1 MRHDD
6 EIRALASSQHSVI
19 ASWQARQLG
28 VTGTEL
34 NRLRSSRRWEP
45 VGTRCLRLL
54 GSVDTDGQHAMV
66 AVLDAGPMGVLS
78 HRSAAAWWGIPGYR
92 LRPLHVS
99 QQDERSGPMV
109 STARLHRLVTIPE
122 KWVTTLDAIPIVR
135 PELVVYQLC
144 GSVHPGKAERALD
157 AAWSMRLLS
166 GASTRAVLMELAKS
180 GRNGTTVLRQL
191 LDDRGDDYV
200 PPASG
205 LESRFQSI
213 IREVGITTMRRQVDS
228 GGEHWI
234 GRVDFSDSELP
245 VIVEVQSERHHT
257 ALVDVR
263 DDEARVAALE
273 DAGFTVVPVWDVDV
287 WHRPTVVIA
296 AVHEGRAT
304 ARRNRAA

>member
-6 EIRALASSQHSVI
+6 EIRALASAQHSVI
-19 ASWQARQLG
+19 AGWQARQLG
-28 VTGTEL
+28 VTATEL
-34 NRLRSSRRWEP
+34 NRLRKSRMWEP

-54 GSVDTDGQHAMV
+54 GSVDSDGQRAMV
-66 AVLDAGPMGVLS
+66 AVLDAGPLGVLS

-99 QQDERSGPMV
+99 QQDERSGPKA
-109 STARLHRLVTIPE
+109 STAQLHRLVTIPE
-122 KWVTTLDAIPIVR
+122 KWVTTLDSIPIVR

-144 GSVHPGKAERALD
+144 GSVHPGKAERSLD

-166 GASTRAVLMELAKS
+166 GPSARAVLNELARS

-191 LDDRGDDYV
+191 LDDRGDDYI

-205 LESRFQSI
+205 LENRFQSI
-213 IREVGITTMRRQVDS
+213 IRDVGITSMRRQVDS

-245 VIVEVQSERHHT
+245 LIVEVQSERHHT

-263 DDEARVAALE
+263 ADEARVKALVE
-273 DAGFTVVPVWDVDV
+273 AGYIVVPVWDVDV
-287 WHRPTVVIA
+287 WHRPTLVIA
-296 AVHEGRAT
+296 AVQEGRVA
-304 ARRNRAA
+304 ARTLRAA